1 MSIGIHRLANGLRI
15 VTEPMPGLHS
25 AAVGI
30 WVTAG
35 GRNERIEQ
43 NGVAHFLEHMMFKG
57 SPNVASGTFS
67 RRVGREGGND
77 NAFAWIGSGAFTGAA
92 GQLRIASVA
101 DDILLQGDV
110 NGDGVAD
117 LAIRVDAASLA
128 ASDVL
133 L

>member
-43 NGVAHFLEHMMFKG
+43 NGVALRGTDIRYHLLDRCRFVG
-57 SPNVASGTFS
+57 NQVAIQ
-67 RRVGREGGND
+67 
-77 NAFAWIGSGAFTGAA
+77 A
-92 GQLRIASVA
+92 
-101 DDILLQGDV
+101 
-110 NGDGVAD
+110 DGV
-117 LAIRVDAASLA
+117 RTCPASRT
-128 ASDVL
+128 SFHR
-133 L
+133 